1 MSNLRILEFEPQG
14 GRKTKS
20 PAWARTVLVSP
31 DGSILLPAA
40 LFGSETQV
48 ILCAMI
54 DGVPVTTYKKHG
66 YVPLDWAL
74 RDLTVRKEIVDQAE
88 NIRQNVKRALD
99 NLKEV

>member
-1 MSNLRILEFEPQG
+1 MNKLRVLEFGAEG
-14 GRKTKS
+14 GRKAKS
-20 PAWARTVLVSP
+20 PAWARTVLVSS

-40 LFGSETQV
+40 LFGSETPV

-54 DGVPVTTYKKHG
+54 DCVPMATYKKHG

-99 NLKEV
+99 NLKEA